1 MNTEKI
7 MKKCQI
13 GSHNL
18 NDANNLLAECY
29 GTIGLLSAQR
39 DELLAAL
46 DLIAPHW
53 NSEIEYLQGDAV
65 RHGNAIY
72 KLANLGYRTPARSTG
87 ETPGHYDKWWF
98 VAKCEA
104 QS

>member
-1 MNTEKI
+1 

-29 GTIGLLSAQR
+29 GTIGMLSAQR
-39 DELLAAL
+39 DELLATL
-46 DLIAPHW
+46 
-53 NSEIEYLQGDAV
+53 
-65 RHGNAIY
+65 
-72 KLANLGYRTPARSTG
+72 KLAEAWLEGWASATHELSIIR
-87 ETPGHYDKWWF
+87 
-98 VAKCEA
+98 VQIAKCEA